1 MCPIPPN
8 PLLFTFQL
16 MRAQCSTNIL
26 KSIKIDFEPLNL
38 PTIISLFYL
47 KKTGYTHLMSMNFQS
62 LHCFPPLEAPIPFKD
77 FYNQL
82 TITTAFR
89 IAYKLSIQKN
99 EQISNERSTLKGGKG
114 G

>member
-1 MCPIPPN
+1 
-8 PLLFTFQL
+8 
-16 MRAQCSTNIL
+16 
-26 KSIKIDFEPLNL
+26 
-38 PTIISLFYL
+38 
-47 KKTGYTHLMSMNFQS
+47 MSMNCQS

-82 TITTAFR
+82 IITTAFR

-114 G
+114 GRSGEVSFAPIFNFPPFRNVYF